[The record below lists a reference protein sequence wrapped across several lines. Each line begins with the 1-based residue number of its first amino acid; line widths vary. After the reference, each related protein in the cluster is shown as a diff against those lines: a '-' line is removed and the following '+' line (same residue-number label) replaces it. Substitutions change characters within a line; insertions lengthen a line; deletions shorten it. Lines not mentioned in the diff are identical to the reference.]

1 MTTNYPS
8 MNLRDVLYGRRS
20 VRTYTSEKLDK
31 TTIEVLLDA
40 AVHAPTAV
48 HEEPWQF
55 VVIQDKS
62 LLNRLSDRAKKLVA
76 EEIQKNPTDQG
87 KHLLAI
93 VSNPEFNIFY
103 DASTLIAIAVKP
115 MSAFVTADAWLA
127 AENMLLAAYGLGLGS
142 CVIGFGVSVLNTAE
156 TKKELGIPAEML
168 VVAPMI
174 FGKPRGET
182 PLSPRKKAEVIVW
195 K

>member
-1 MTTNYPS
+1 

-20 VRTYTSEKLDK
+20 VRTYTAEKLDK
-31 TTIEVLLDA
+31 TTIEALLDA

-55 VVIQDKS
+55 VVIQDKA

-76 EEIQKNPTDQG
+76 EEIQQNPAEQG
-87 KHLLAI
+87 KHLLAT

-156 TKKELGIPAEML
+156 TKKELGIPADMS

-174 FGKPRGET
+174 FGKPR
-182 PLSPRKKAEVIVW
+182 
-195 K
+195 